1 MSSQD
6 KDKPIRGFVFA
17 CTKKT
22 EEECFKRLLFGSDKV
37 YAPVVV
43 RVRKGDILF
52 LHNLDT
58 NSVYGVFRAISMGG
72 LNIQPEAWNGKYPYQ
87 AKVELIGELTALQD
101 STLTKYGITQNTPI
115 VGEKLISLIDAFA
128 PNSELNNPELW
139 NVRNLIKERGDDI
152 EIEKD
157 IPMID
162 ATTLWD
168 FPRQSYGI
176 TKKGDNKYSGVTPA
190 LVIFNLIWRYTE
202 IGDLVV
208 DPMCGSGTTIDV
220 CSEEKREVLGL
231 DICPPVSRK
240 DEIQSDARSIPLRD
254 ACAEMVFIDS
264 PYGDNIKYNEKLGCL
279 CNISSEKDEFYDEL
293 EKIMVE
299 SHRILKEGQI
309 IAWLIGDQWLKNEFT
324 PVGLK
329 VYDRLKK
336 HFKPIEIICV
346 SRRGQ
351 SSNTRVWYNRARR
364 NNFFLRGFKYLIIA
378 RKGST
383 KKEKLRHRNQRKSRL
398 QRPDKPI

>member
-1 MSSQD
+1 MSFEE
-6 KDKPIRGFVFA
+6 KDKQIRGFVFA

-22 EEECFKRLLFGSDKV
+22 EEECLKRLLFGSDKV
-37 YAPVVV
+37 YAPVVI
-43 RVRKGDILF
+43 RVRKGDFLF

-58 NSVYGVFRAISMGG
+58 NSVYGIFRAISNGG

-87 AKVELIGELTALQD
+87 IKVELIGELTSLKG
-101 STLTKYGITQNTPI
+101 SILNKYGMTQSKPV
-115 VGEKLISLIDAFA
+115 VGEKLISLIDTFA
-128 PNSELNNPELW
+128 PNSRLNNPGLW
-139 NVRNLIKERGDDI
+139 NAKNLIKKRVAYADI
-152 EIEKD
+152 EKE
-157 IPMID
+157 IPMIE
-162 ATTLWD
+162 ATTFWD

-176 TKKGDNKYSGVTPA
+176 TKKGNNKYSGVTPA

-220 CSEEKREVLGL
+220 CNEEKREVLGL
-231 DICPPVSRK
+231 DICPPAFRK

-254 ACAEMVFIDS
+254 ACADMVFIDS
-264 PYGDNIKYNEKLGCL
+264 PYGDNIKYNKRQGCL
-279 CNISSEKDEFYDEL
+279 CNISSEKDEFYEEL

-299 SHRILKEGQI
+299 SHRILKKGKV

-329 VYDRLKK
+329 VYDHLKK
-336 HFKPIEIICV
+336 HFKPIDIISV

-351 SSNTRVWYNRARR
+351 SSNTRIWYNRARR

-378 RKGST
+378 
-383 KKEKLRHRNQRKSRL
+383 KKSA
-398 QRPDKPI
+398 